1 MKLDYTVNSLN
12 EIKSS
17 RQGGVFSSIPDK
29 PAIKRSELGV
39 PSNLQKA
46 TMTTKATSSNMT
58 MKQRVGSSHVENSIA
73 VMTSDKSQRDSLRN
87 FGWNPYSKADLSLQ
101 KVRKNL
107 SNTDRLDFV
116 SNSIHNTA
124 FQNLTPQDKQ
134 TIQKIAYNE
143 DAVANMQAQKAD
155 TPTVQGSIKQPI
167 NTQQNQQGANQNG

>member
-73 VMTSDKSQRDSLRN
+73 VMTSEKSQRNSVRN
-87 FGWNPYSKADLSLQ
+87 FGWNPYSKADLALQ

-116 SNSIHNTA
+116 AKSIHNTA

-155 TPTVQGSIKQPI
+155 TPTVQGNIKQPST
-167 NTQQNQQGANQNG
+167 TQQNQQGANQNG

>member
-73 VMTSDKSQRDSLRN
+73 VMTSDKSQRNSLRN
-87 FGWNPYSKADLSLQ
+87 FGWNPYSKADLALQ

-116 SNSIHNTA
+116 SKSIHNTA

-134 TIQKIAYNE
+134 NIQKIAYNE

-155 TPTVQGSIKQPI
+155 TPTVQGNIKQPR

>member
-73 VMTSDKSQRDSLRN
+73 VMTSDKSQRNSLRN
-87 FGWNPYSKADLSLQ
+87 FGWNPYSKADLALQ

-116 SNSIHNTA
+116 SNSIYSTA

-155 TPTVQGSIKQPI
+155 TPTVQGNIKQPR